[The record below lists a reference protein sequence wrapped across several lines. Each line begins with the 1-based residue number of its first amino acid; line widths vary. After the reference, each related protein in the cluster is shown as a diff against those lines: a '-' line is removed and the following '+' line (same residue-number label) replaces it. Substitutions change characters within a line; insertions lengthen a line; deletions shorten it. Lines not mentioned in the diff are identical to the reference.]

1 MEEDGRHG
9 GVRLARGVLRTGAVL
24 HPGRPGAV
32 KLARKY
38 GEKLL
43 CVRYRYDKERGVRL
57 VTVELVEEV
66 VPWVPRPPREESPSE
81 FVYIEVAREEVE
93 VRALVRGAK
102 GFWDSEKKLWRL
114 RRERVVALKLVDRIV
129 PGKEGGKK

>member
-1 MEEDGRHG
+1 
-9 GVRLARGVLRTGAVL
+9 
-24 HPGRPGAV
+24 
-32 KLARKY
+32 
-38 GEKLL
+38 
-43 CVRYRYDKERGVRL
+43 
-57 VTVELVEEV
+57 VELVEEV